1 MRGLLV
7 GALVGL
13 SLAACNGEPQAA
25 RSAAGPGDHAVSA
38 GGQATQASPTSPLP
52 PATAPPAAEASP
64 PPPNQAPQAAAPQAP
79 PPNVR
84 AFPLGGNGSV
94 TVTMMGGSATVTVVV
109 SGLRA
114 IAHAVHLH
122 AGCNGS
128 LSAHIATI
136 GTVGSS
142 GTLSI
147 TVPNRLLGAVVIVYP
162 GASSVGQPILYGA
175 TA

>member
-1 MRGLLV
+1 ME
-7 GALVGL
+7 A
-13 SLAACNGEPQAA
+13 
-25 RSAAGPGDHAVSA
+25 SAPPPG
-38 GGQATQASPTSPLP
+38 Q
-52 PATAPPAAEASP
+52 APPAA
-64 PPPNQAPQAAAPQAP
+64 APKAP
-79 PPNVR
+79 PPDVWT
-84 AFPLGGNGSV
+84 FPLGGNGSV
-94 TVTMMGGSATVTVVV
+94 TVIVMGGSATVTVVV

-128 LSAHIATI
+128 ANAHIATI

-147 TVPNRLLGAVVIVYP
+147 TVPNRLLGAAVIVYP
-162 GASSVGQPILYGA
+162 GASAVGQPILCGT

>member
-38 GGQATQASPTSPLP
+38 GGQASPTSPLP

-64 PPPNQAPQAAAPQAP
+64 PPPSQAPQAAAPQAP

-162 GASSVGQPILYGA
+162 GASPVGQPILCGA

>member
-1 MRGLLV
+1 M
-7 GALVGL
+7 
-13 SLAACNGEPQAA
+13 
-25 RSAAGPGDHAVSA
+25 
-38 GGQATQASPTSPLP
+38 
-52 PATAPPAAEASP
+52 
-64 PPPNQAPQAAAPQAP
+64 
-79 PPNVR
+79 
-84 AFPLGGNGSV
+84 GGNGSV

-147 TVPNRLLGAVVIVYP
+147 TVPNSLLGAVVIVYP
-162 GASSVGQPILYGA
+162 GASPVGQPILCGA

>member
-13 SLAACNGEPQAA
+13 SLAACNGVPQAA
-25 RSAAGPGDHAVSA
+25 RSAAGPGDHTSSA
-38 GGQATQASPTSPLP
+38 GGQATQASPASPPP
-52 PATAPPAAEASP
+52 PATAPPTVEASP
-64 PPPNQAPQAAAPQAP
+64 PPPSQAPQAAAPQAP
-79 PPNVR
+79 PPDVR
-84 AFPLGGNGSV
+84 TFALGGNGSV

-128 LSAHIATI
+128 LNAHIATI

-162 GASSVGQPILYGA
+162 GASPVGQPILCGP